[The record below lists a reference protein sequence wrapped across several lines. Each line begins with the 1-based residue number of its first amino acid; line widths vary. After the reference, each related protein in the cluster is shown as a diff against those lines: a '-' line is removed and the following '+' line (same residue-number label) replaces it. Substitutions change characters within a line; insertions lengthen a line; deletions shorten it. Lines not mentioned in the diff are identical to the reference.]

1 MPLQYDVGQKFPDHN
16 LSDHTGNIVSIAD
29 LAGRLPLF
37 VAFYRG
43 PW

>member
-1 MPLQYDVGQKFPDHN
+1 MPLKYDIGQKFPDHSLENDSGN
-16 LSDHTGNIVSIAD
+16 LVSISD

-37 VAFYRG
+37 VVFYRG